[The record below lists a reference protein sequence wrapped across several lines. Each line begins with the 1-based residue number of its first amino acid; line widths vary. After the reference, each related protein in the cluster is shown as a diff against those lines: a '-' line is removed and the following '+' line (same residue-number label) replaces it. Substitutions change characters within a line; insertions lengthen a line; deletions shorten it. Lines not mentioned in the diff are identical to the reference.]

1 MRTWY
6 GGLCEHIVNRLL
18 PAWWPETG
26 HNYYLITPG
35 QVSELQ
41 NYNLITLVISDN
53 YISQTQLHTTIRSM
67 DRLISISDGANLS
80 GLYAAVPHENE
91 HFPSVSP
98 VSSCTGS
105 CNKSKLN
112 DTTVVTV
119 QMGQMQADPGN
130 PLLIFSSQTNFV
142 STLLTVVTGWLPVW
156 KCRII
161 GFSI

>member
-1 MRTWY
+1 
-6 GGLCEHIVNRLL
+6 
-18 PAWWPETG
+18 
-26 HNYYLITPG
+26 
-35 QVSELQ
+35 
-41 NYNLITLVISDN
+41 
-53 YISQTQLHTTIRSM
+53 M

-130 PLLIFSSQTNFV
+130 PLLIFSYKTKFPAPSSLKTYWVF
-142 STLLTVVTGWLPVW
+142 LL
-156 KCRII
+156 
-161 GFSI
+161 FSWRLDTC